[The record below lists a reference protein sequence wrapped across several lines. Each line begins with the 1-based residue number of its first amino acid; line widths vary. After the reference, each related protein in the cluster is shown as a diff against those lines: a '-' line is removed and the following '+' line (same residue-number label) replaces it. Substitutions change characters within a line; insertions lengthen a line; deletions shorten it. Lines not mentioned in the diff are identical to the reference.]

1 MKHTH
6 YNSNNQDYVYTN
18 NTAVGQNVFVTGTGG
33 GGNINTSYYESGHA
47 RYFHQGSVGVSL
59 QIFLDSTLLETISG
73 GSGNIT
79 SLQDQYIH
87 ARNENHRSKYKCGF
101 LWSKT
106 CWRDNWVQIWEWGH
120 RRRNATHRQ
129 EGETKSFV
137 VNVPPSSSI
146 RVKFVGSSD
155 NIHKGVV
162 SISLLESYNQSV
174 PLADIDF
181 DRLPQD
187 VFTPPTSE
195 VSGAEQQTE
204 PLPETPELPEVQEP
218 LPEVEV
224 PEVEPSLETPE
235 VDSSENAENT
245 EQETLPTLSREQI
258 LAYQSFL
265 GDFMQFF
272 TQNQNQKITENMTFL
287 DYYNANKSEANEPY
301 ESFLNSQLMAN
312 GGSIIMRDFL
322 ADFMQSTESELVE
335 FFANMPQTQHKDGD
349 LLDLSYFELI
359 GLLGE
364 QGEDSSQEPQYSI
377 KMEMRAEA
385 RKLAEAMQSYQTFLN
400 QNQATTITYNSHFL
414 PQYNGTPIP
423 YRLVIMGRYQMA
435 YDEFVNTAMLS
446 TIAYKQFWQELP
458 TTPNNDYERDLKA
471 CGMLEL
477 DSVIHKFLLELNYP
491 QLLEIANI

>member
-6 YNSNNQDYVYTN
+6 YNSNNQDYVYSN

-47 RYFHQGSVGVSL
+47 RYFYQGSVGVSL

-101 LWSKT
+101 LWTKT

-204 PLPETPELPEVQEP
+204 PLPETPELPKVEVP
-218 LPEVEV
+218 LPEVQE
-224 PEVEPSLETPE
+224 PEVEPSPETPE
-235 VDSSENAENT
+235 VDSSENIESEPQ
-245 EQETLPTLSREQI
+245 EQESETTPPEVESPQEQ
-258 LAYQSFL
+258 
-265 GDFMQFF
+265 
-272 TQNQNQKITENMTFL
+272 
-287 DYYNANKSEANEPY
+287 
-301 ESFLNSQLMAN
+301 
-312 GGSIIMRDFL
+312 
-322 ADFMQSTESELVE
+322 
-335 FFANMPQTQHKDGD
+335 
-349 LLDLSYFELI
+349 
-359 GLLGE
+359 E
-364 QGEDSSQEPQYSI
+364 QGISAEI
-377 KMEMRAEA
+377 RAEA
-385 RKLAEAMQSYQTFLN
+385 RKLAEAMQSYQTFLREN
-400 QNQATTITYNSHFL
+400 KDKIVSYYAGYNNVSYQFVIKKKYGGYSLDTFCDSKLLVDL
-414 PQYNGTPIP
+414 PYVELWYGLPPTQGEIEQDMLDCGLIP
-423 YRLVIMGRYQMA
+423 YWELTFKNVLQELTYPELLDIADGRV
-435 YDEFVNTAMLS
+435 FVRTIKISQTAM
-446 TIAYKQFWQELP
+446 
-458 TTPNNDYERDLKA
+458 
-471 CGMLEL
+471 
-477 DSVIHKFLLELNYP
+477 
-491 QLLEIANI
+491 

>member
-18 NTAVGQNVFVTGTGG
+18 NTAVGQNVFITGTGG

-204 PLPETPELPEVQEP
+204 PLPEVQE
-218 LPEVEV
+218 
-224 PEVEPSLETPE
+224 PEVEPSPETPE

-245 EQETLPTLSREQI
+245 EQETLPALSKEQVDNFVNFMSGFLQFFVQNPNLQVTQDETFRDIYNRLKAEGESYENFLVHRLSREAT
-258 LAYQSFL
+258 LRAYLQP
-265 GDFMQFF
+265 FMQG
-272 TQNQNQKITENMTFL
+272 TMPEI
-287 DYYNANKSEANEPY
+287 
-301 ESFLNSQLMAN
+301 
-312 GGSIIMRDFL
+312 
-322 ADFMQSTESELVE
+322 
-335 FFANMPQTQHKDGD
+335 FANMPQTRHSEGD

-359 GLLGE
+359 VLLETE

-385 RKLAEAMQSYQTFLN
+385 RKLAEAMQSYQTFLREN
-400 QNQATTITYNSHFL
+400 KDKIVSYYAGHNNVSYQFVIKKKYGGYPLDTFCDSKLLVDL
-414 PQYNGTPIP
+414 PYVELWYGLPPTQGEIEQDMLDCGLIP
-423 YRLVIMGRYQMA
+423 Y
-435 YDEFVNTAMLS
+435 
-446 TIAYKQFWQELP
+446 WEL
-458 TTPNNDYERDLKA
+458 TFKN
-471 CGMLEL
+471 EL
-477 DSVIHKFLLELNYP
+477 QYLNYP
-491 QLLEIANI
+491 ELLNIADGRVFVGTIEMISQTAM